1 MLLLLVY
8 FSLRRLLHALAPQI
22 ALAWN
27 AKPSCWSVDISPRS
41 GTVALIA
48 KPPHRADSRS

>member
-27 AKPSCWSVDISPRS
+27 AKPSCWSVDISLRS
-41 GTVALIA
+41 
-48 KPPHRADSRS
+48 SRERRSPAAVP